1 MKMYKIYISDTVD
14 GWNTMPTDWM
24 VKEDFE
30 RTYETLTKPSMFG
43 TDRFKIEV
51 KERDSF
57 CVKQCACGTCERKN
71 NCIGCD
77 CDICEDFDCQ
87 VCFCNIYKEGD

>member
-1 MKMYKIYISDTVD
+1 MKMYKIYISDKVG

-30 RTYETLTKPSMFG
+30 RAYETLTKPSMFG
-43 TDRFKIEV
+43 SDRFKIEV

-57 CVKQCACGTCERKN
+57 CIKQCVCGTCERRYDYH
-71 NCIGCD
+71 CCD

-87 VCFCNIYKEGD
+87 VCFCNMYKEED

>member
-1 MKMYKIYISDTVD
+1 MKMYKIYISDTVG
-14 GWNTMPTDWM
+14 GWDTMPTDWM
-24 VKEDFE
+24 IKEDFE
-30 RTYETLTKPSMFG
+30 RAYETLSKPSMFG

-57 CVKQCACGTCERKN
+57 CVKHCICGTCKRKD

-87 VCFCNIYKEGD
+87 VCFCNIYKEEE

>member
-1 MKMYKIYISDTVD
+1 MKMYKIYISDTID
-14 GWNTMPTDWM
+14 GWDTMPTDWM
-24 VKEDFE
+24 EMEDFE
-30 RTYETLTKPSMFG
+30 KTYKTLTKPSMFG
-43 TDRFKIEV
+43 ADRFKIEV

-57 CVKQCACGTCERKN
+57 CIKQCVCGTCERKD

-87 VCFCNIYKEGD
+87 VCFCNMYKEGD